1 MNTQT
6 NGAAPPQFA
15 IVKLYL
21 KDVSFES
28 PLAPEVFTRNN
39 LQPAIEV
46 QMHVETK
53 AVAAE
58 QGFYEVVL
66 AVTVTA
72 KSENQTL
79 FLAEVQEAGVFH
91 LSGLSADDLPKALE
105 IACPNV
111 LLPYAREA
119 VSDLIGKGG
128 FPPLMLQPM
137 NFETLYQRKRET
149 AATQAA
155 AASAAPTTGAAH

>member
-1 MNTQT
+1 LNTQT
-6 NGAAPPQFA
+6 NGAAAPQFG
-15 IVKLYL
+15 ILRIYL

-28 PLAPEVFTRNN
+28 PQSPVVFTRTN

-46 QMHVETK
+46 QMHVES
-53 AVAAE
+53 APVAAE

-72 KSENQTL
+72 KAENQAL
-79 FLAEVQEAGVFH
+79 FLAEVKQAGVFH
-91 LSGLSADDLPKALE
+91 VSGLGAEDLPKALE

-111 LLPYAREA
+111 LLPFAREA
-119 VSDLIGKGG
+119 VADLVGKGG

-137 NFETLYQRKRET
+137 NFEVLHQRKRE
-149 AATQAA
+149 AAEKPAGAA
-155 AASAAPTTGAAH
+155 QVTGAAH

>member
-1 MNTQT
+1 MNAQT
-6 NGAAPPQFA
+6 DGAAPPQFG
-15 IVKLYL
+15 IIKLYL

-28 PLAPEVFTRNN
+28 PQSPAVFSRNA

-58 QGFYEVVL
+58 QGIHEVVL

-72 KSENQTL
+72 KADNQSL
-79 FLAEVQEAGVFH
+79 FLAEVQQAGVFH
-91 LSGLSADDLPKALE
+91 VSGLSAEDLPKALE

-111 LLPYAREA
+111 LLPFAREA
-119 VSDLIGKGG
+119 VADLVGKGG
-128 FPPLMLQPM
+128 FPQLMLQPV
-137 NFETLYQRKRET
+137 NFETLYQRKREP
-149 AATQAA
+149 AKVEAGVPHVSPAT
-155 AASAAPTTGAAH
+155 H